1 MENGEDSMVLEDYRK
16 GIHKSKGGVIRS
28 FLKVDGGTIT
38 DITFS
43 GDFFMFPE
51 DAIDSIEEELKGTAA
66 NNNSVLSTVEQV
78 YESEHIQSPGTTP
91 KDFTLSIMQAVGGD

>member
-1 MENGEDSMVLEDYRK
+1 MELEDYQK

-28 FLKVDGGTIT
+28 FLKVDGKIIT

-66 NNNSVLSTVEQV
+66 NNDAVLLAVEQV

-91 KDFTLSIMQAVGGD
+91 DDFTRSIMQAIGGD

>member
-1 MENGEDSMVLEDYRK
+1 MVLEDYRK

-28 FLKVDGGTIT
+28 FLKVDGGNIT

-51 DAIDSIEEELKGTAA
+51 DAIDSIEEGLKGTAA
-66 NNNSVLSTVEQV
+66 NNDAVLLAVEQV

-91 KDFTLSIMQAVGGD
+91 EDFTLSIMQAVGGD

>member
-1 MENGEDSMVLEDYRK
+1 MVLEDYQK

-51 DAIDSIEEELKGTAA
+51 DAIDSIEEGLKGTAA
-66 NNNSVLSTVEQV
+66 NNDAVLLAVEQV

-91 KDFTLSIMQAVGGD
+91 EDFTLSIMQAVGGD

>member
-1 MENGEDSMVLEDYRK
+1 MVLEDFLK

-51 DAIDSIEEELKGTAA
+51 DAIDSIEEGLKGTAA
-66 NNNSVLSTVEQV
+66 NNEAVLSAVEQV
-78 YESEHIQSPGTTP
+78 YGSKQIQSPGTTP
-91 KDFTLSIMQAVGGD
+91 EDFTISIMQAVGGE